1 MRVTQ
6 DFKEVDMNS
15 LRGLKKW
22 EKVVIICIL
31 GILTGS
37 IIVYAAQFGAPVGT
51 SGRVTVAFPPENT
64 FVVMTANTMGF
75 TSASQDI
82 GFTATKLSVLTTWS
96 GTAATNMA
104 SSILGS
110 LDNSSFVTLVV
121 NTMTSS
127 PNMYF
132 QVDKPVRYI
141 KGSYTSRSGGGA
153 GSLMTMKV
161 TGVR

>member
-1 MRVTQ
+1 MKS
-6 DFKEVDMNS
+6 FM
-15 LRGLKKW
+15 GLKGW
-22 EKVVIICIL
+22 EKVVIICIF
-31 GILTGS
+31 GILTGAV
-37 IIVYAAQFGAPVGT
+37 IAYAAQLGAPTGE
-51 SGRVTVAFPPENT
+51 SGAVWVAFPPENT
-64 FVVMTANTMGF
+64 LTLMTANTMGF
-75 TSASQDI
+75 VSGSQDI

-110 LDNSSFVTLVV
+110 IDNSSFVTLVV
-121 NTMTSS
+121 NTMTAS

-132 QVDKPVRYI
+132 QIDKPVRFV
-141 KGSYTSRSGGGA
+141 KGAYTSRSGGGA